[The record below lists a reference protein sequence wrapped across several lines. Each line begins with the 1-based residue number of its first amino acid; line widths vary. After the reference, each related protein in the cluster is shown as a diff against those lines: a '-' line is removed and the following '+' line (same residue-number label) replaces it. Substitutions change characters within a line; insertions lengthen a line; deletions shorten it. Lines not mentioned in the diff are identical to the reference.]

1 MGEMVSGGSN
11 VKRGSAPETAY
22 GQAVG
27 GKL

>member
-22 GQAVG
+22 GHAVG
-27 GKL
+27 AKL

>member
-22 GQAVG
+22 GHGVG